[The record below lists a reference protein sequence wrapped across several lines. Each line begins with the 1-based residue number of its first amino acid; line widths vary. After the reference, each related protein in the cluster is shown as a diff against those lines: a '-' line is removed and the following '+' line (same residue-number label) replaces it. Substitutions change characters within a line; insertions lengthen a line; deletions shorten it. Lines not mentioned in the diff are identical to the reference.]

1 MCAWGERGGGS
12 TKKSVKQS
20 VRKKPYL
27 PDHMSVGEVLELI
40 IQAMFTLIFQT
51 KMHLLVGILV
61 LYPIKT
67 KVSLLDRKIEAAGV
81 YRMLGF

>member
-51 KMHLLVGILV
+51 KMHLLRWDFSTL
-61 LYPIKT
+61 PNQNKSF
-67 KVSLLDRKIEAAGV
+67 SLG
-81 YRMLGF
+81 